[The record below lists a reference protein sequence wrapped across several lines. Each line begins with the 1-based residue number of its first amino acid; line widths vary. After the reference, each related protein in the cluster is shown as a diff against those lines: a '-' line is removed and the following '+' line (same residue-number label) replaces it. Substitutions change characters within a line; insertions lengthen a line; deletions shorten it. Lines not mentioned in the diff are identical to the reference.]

1 MSVPEVTAR
10 QRAIDWAVRAADPSF
25 DDWEALADW
34 LAADPA
40 NAVLYDRATIA
51 ADDAEHALRDGASR
65 QPASFAHR
73 ARWLP
78 FAIAASLIATV
89 GGGGWLYQQSQQPD
103 LYTLST
109 VAGARRSITL
119 VGAVRIDLNGDTSI
133 TLDHDDPRFARINRG
148 QALFTVT
155 HDPARPFRVQTGD
168 VIITDVGT
176 IFDVDQGIAGVRVG
190 VAEGEVRI
198 SAPGGALNVAAG
210 QAAAVI
216 GGTVTRYDQERAN
229 VGAWRSDRI
238 DFADIPLAE
247 LATRVHRASG
257 ARIEVAPSI
266 AQRRVSGSIFV
277 GAGPSG
283 DLSGI
288 APLLGIDIAR
298 RGDGWIWSA
307 PQSADPS

>member
-1 MSVPEVTAR
+1 MSVSEVTAR
-10 QRAIDWAVRAADPSF
+10 QCAIDWAVRATDPSF
-25 DDWEALADW
+25 DDWETLADW

-51 ADDAEHALRDGASR
+51 AKDAERALRDGASL
-65 QPASFAHR
+65 QPASFARR

-78 FAIAASLIATV
+78 FAIAASVIAMV
-89 GGGGWLYQQSQQPD
+89 GGGGWLYQHSQQST

-109 VAGARRSITL
+109 VAGARRTITL
-119 VGAVRIDLNGDTSI
+119 GGAGRIDLNGDTSI
-133 TLDHDDPRFARINRG
+133 TLDHNDQRFARIDRG

-155 HDPARPFRVQTGD
+155 HDSARPFRVQTGD
-168 VIITDVGT
+168 VTITDVGT
-176 IFDVDQGIAGVRVG
+176 IFDVDQGTAGVRVG

-198 SAPGGALNVAAG
+198 SVPGRALNVAAG
-210 QAAAVI
+210 QAATVI
-216 GGTVTRYDQERAN
+216 GSTVTRYDQDRAS
-229 VGAWRSDRI
+229 VGVWRSGRI
-238 DFADIPLAE
+238 DFADISLAE

-277 GAGPSG
+277 GAGPPG
-283 DLSGI
+283 GLSGI

-307 PQSADPS
+307 RRGANPS